1 MSFVHSYSVRIQK
14 DIWEDILRVKDLNK
28 TTSINSFINDSLK
41 IGIRNKFEEYSKRK
55 ITRESINKISNEFL

>member
-41 IGIRNKFEEYSKRK
+41 IGIRNKFDEYSQRRK
-55 ITRESINKISNEFL
+55 TRESINAISNF

>member
-41 IGIRNKFEEYSKRK
+41 IGIRNKFDEYSRRRK
-55 ITRESINKISNEFL
+55 TRESINAISNF

>member
-41 IGIRNKFEEYSKRK
+41 IGIRNKFDEYSRRRK
-55 ITRESINKISNEFL
+55 TRESINAIY

>member
-41 IGIRNKFEEYSKRK
+41 IGIRNNFDEYSQRRK
-55 ITRESINKISNEFL
+55 TRESINAISNF

>member
-41 IGIRNKFEEYSKRK
+41 IGIRNKFDEYSRRRK
-55 ITRESINKISNEFL
+55 ARESINAIF

>member
-41 IGIRNKFEEYSKRK
+41 IGIRNKFDEYSRQRK
-55 ITRESINKISNEFL
+55 TRESINAISNF